1 MCDTNDGLLRLYAL
15 SAAEIGRMFGVTPRT
30 VFRWVHTKPDFP
42 KPILRAP
49 KCTRWS
55 AKDLADYLQ
64 RLESAMAEQR
74 FEEVPSAAC
83 PGQSILVNP
92 LLLDRA
98 HRLLRDRVSYFLEHR

>member
-1 MCDTNDGLLRLYAL
+1 MNDRLLRLNAL

-30 VFRWVHTKPDFP
+30 VFRWAQTKPDFP

-55 AKDLADYLQ
+55 AKDLAEYLQ
-64 RLESAMAEQR
+64 RLESALIEHR
-74 FEEVPSAAC
+74 YDEVPPSAC